1 MNATTEIIGTTPRYV
16 IRDDEENGGKL
27 FLKAWLLNFC
37 MLIQTV
43 DFKVITDGRG
53 SLISLEGG
61 SADVPF
67 DIQRVY
73 YIFGVGEGVVRGAHA
88 HKRLRQVV
96 VCMSGSCRMVLDN
109 GLGVKEDIVLDTPT
123 RGLLISSM
131 TWREMHDFSPD
142 CVLVV
147 LADSHYDESDYYRH
161 YDDFLRAAQ
170 AAG

>member
-1 MNATTEIIGTTPRYV
+1 
-16 IRDDEENGGKL
+16 
-27 FLKAWLLNFC
+27 
-37 MLIQTV
+37 MLIHTV
-43 DFKVITDGRG
+43 DFKVLSDGRG

-96 VCMSGSCRMVLDN
+96 VCMSGRCRMVLDN
-109 GLGVKEDIVLDTPT
+109 GLGIKEDIVLDTPT

-131 TWREMHDFSPD
+131 TWREMHDFTSD

-147 LADSHYDESDYYRH
+147 LADSHYDESDYYRN
-161 YDDFLRAAQ
+161 YDDFVRAAHAQ
-170 AAG
+170 A